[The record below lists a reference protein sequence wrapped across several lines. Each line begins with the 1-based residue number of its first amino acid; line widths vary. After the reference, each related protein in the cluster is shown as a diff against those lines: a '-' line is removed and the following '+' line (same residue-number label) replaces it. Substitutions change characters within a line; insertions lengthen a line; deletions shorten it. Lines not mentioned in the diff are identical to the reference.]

1 MAVRESTYLSWL
13 KALAPVRYDLAGSGV
28 RACPLE
34 LLGPES
40 GDWTLS
46 GENTFGWPPL
56 LERLAARYGVATTQI
71 VPALATSG
79 ANHLVYA
86 AALSEPGDHVLV
98 ERPGYEPLIALA
110 QYHGAIVDRFDR
122 RPEDGY
128 RLDPDAVRRALTP
141 RTRLIVVTNLH
152 NPTGALASSAELG
165 AIAAI
170 AEAHGCR
177 LLVDEVFREWLHDRG
192 EPSAIGLSPA
202 VVTTCSLT
210 KAYGLDHL
218 RGGWIIADATFADR
232 VRRLVGLFHNTMPY
246 VIERLMAR
254 ALDRAQVIVGD
265 LTPLVDRNRAAAARW
280 IASHEQL
287 SWVAPPAGTV
297 GFVRVR
303 GRNGAAADVD
313 AMAERLRAR
322 DDTGIVPGRF
332 FDDPGAFRVGLGGPA
347 DIVDEGLR
355 RIGAALAH

>member
-13 KALAPVRYDLAGSGV
+13 KALPAVRYDLAGSGV
-28 RACPLE
+28 RACPVA
-34 LLGPES
+34 LLGPEPD
-40 GDWTLS
+40 DWTLS
-46 GENTFGWPPL
+46 GPNVFGWEPL
-56 LERLAARYGVATTQI
+56 LERIATRYGVETNQI

-86 AALSEPGDHVLV
+86 AALCEPGDHVLV

-110 QYHGAIVDRFDR
+110 HYHGATVDRFDR

-218 RGGWIIADATFADR
+218 RGGWIIADAAFADR

-246 VIERLMAR
+246 IIERLMAR
-254 ALDRAQVIVGD
+254 ALDRAQAIVGD
-265 LTPLVDRNRAAAARW
+265 VTPLVDRNRAAAARW
-280 IASHEQL
+280 IASHSPTL

-297 GFVRVR
+297 GFVRV
-303 GRNGAAADVD
+303 APTIDVD
-313 AMAERLRAR
+313 AMVERLRVR
-322 DDTGIVPGRF
+322 DDTGVVPGRF
-332 FDDPGAFRVGLGGPA
+332 FDDPAAFRVGLGGAA
-347 DIVDEGLR
+347 DTVDEGLR
-355 RIGAALAH
+355 RIGAALSH